1 MATTEIREFAEAG
14 LDANSRT
21 VQAGREPANV
31 VHFENTGTGAKTVAL
46 TEQTHLVQITS
57 SVAIKYELAQSNPDS
72 AAGAKR
78 GEIPLAA
85 MPYLIPVKP
94 GYQLE
99 VSE

>member
-14 LDANSRT
+14 FDANGRT
-21 VQAGREPANV
+21 VQVGQEPANL
-31 VHFENTGTGAKTVAL
+31 VHFENTGTGARTIAL
-46 TEQTHLVQITS
+46 TDQTHLVQITS
-57 SVAIKYELAQSNPDS
+57 SVTIKYELAQSNPDS

-85 MPYLIPVKP
+85 MPYLMPVKP
-94 GYQLE
+94 GYMLE